1 MTFLREECR
10 PKMFYFLLILFS
22 IYTIFTFG
30 FALSSFGEK
39 SVRAGVL
46 GIFTSLVL
54 AGVLSLFVW
63 ARGAGH
69 LSGTLAQSIQWII
82 GVGVALVTLLMFIP
96 LGRNPKALLGTRGMA
111 EGRPEKFN
119 QKDTAFS
126 IAHVGGYGLE
136 AARNRWALQSQDPF
150 GGLFWT
156 LVMGLR
162 YQVDGKVNP
171 NKRGDFPAAEIT
183 KEIKRKARYL
193 GADLVG
199 ITTRKDDFTYSDAF
213 SYEESKLEV
222 GPAITQPVD
231 MKHKYVISLGK
242 EMNYSVIKAALT
254 EKDNAGLGEIGKSYN
269 EVAQIACALAGYIR
283 QLGHPARA
291 HHLRNDQIM
300 HVPHAVD
307 AGLGEQGRFSYLLSA
322 RYGPRVRLA
331 AVTTDLELLEDR
343 PVDIGVQDFCGNCR
357 LCEINCP
364 CNALPAEK
372 KVVWGY
378 KRWHQDQDRCF
389 NFWVSGAN
397 TFACTLCINSCP
409 WNKPRSS
416 VHRVSF
422 FAATRSVVAR
432 RVLYWISVL
441 FYGKNLPWK
450 RRPLPGRVALPPETA
465 SWAKKDQPASPG
477 RPA

>member
-1 MTFLREECR
+1 
-10 PKMFYFLLILFS
+10 LIL
-22 IYTIFTFG
+22 T
-30 FALSSFGEK
+30 
-39 SVRAGVL
+39 GVL
-46 GIFTSLVL
+46 IVYAWAQGAGYLSDPGAQSVQLIIGAGLVL
-54 AGVLSLFVW
+54 FTV
-63 ARGAGH
+63 
-69 LSGTLAQSIQWII
+69 
-82 GVGVALVTLLMFIP
+82 LMFLP
-96 LGRNPKALLGTRGMA
+96 LGRNPQALKGTKGMA
-111 EGRPEKFN
+111 QGQPEKIN

-150 GGLFWT
+150 GGFFWT
-156 LVMGLR
+156 QVMGLR

-222 GPAITQPVD
+222 GPAVTQPVD

-254 EKDNAGLGEIGKSYN
+254 EKDNASLGEIGKSYN
-269 EVAQIACALAGYIR
+269 EVAQMACALAGYIR
-283 QLGHPARA
+283 HLGYEARA

-307 AGLGEQGRFSYLLSA
+307 AGLGEQGRFGYLINA
-322 RYGPRVRLA
+322 KYGPRLRLA
-331 AVTTDLELLEDR
+331 AVTTALELLEDR
-343 PVDIGVQDFCGNCR
+343 PVDIGVQDFCENCR
-357 LCEINCP
+357 LCERNCP

-372 KVVWGY
+372 NVVRGY
-378 KRWHQDQDRCF
+378 KKWPQDQDRCF

-409 WNKPRSS
+409 WNKPRSF
-416 VHRVSF
+416 VHQASF
-422 FAATRSVVAR
+422 FAAARSVVAR
-432 RVLYWISVL
+432 RVLYWISVI
-441 FYGKNLPWK
+441 FYGKQIRWK
-450 RRPLPGRVALPPETA
+450 RISLPAKAAMPPETA
-465 SWAKKDQPASPG
+465 SWAKKDQPAASG
-477 RPA
+477 SAS

>member
-1 MTFLREECR
+1 
-10 PKMFYFLLILFS
+10 MFYFLFSLVFIYALFTLWFAVTSFREKCARAGILGIVTCLIL
-22 IYTIFTFG
+22 T
-30 FALSSFGEK
+30 
-39 SVRAGVL
+39 GVL
-46 GIFTSLVL
+46 IVYAWAQGAGYLSGPGAQSVQLIIGAGLVL
-54 AGVLSLFVW
+54 FTV
-63 ARGAGH
+63 
-69 LSGTLAQSIQWII
+69 
-82 GVGVALVTLLMFIP
+82 LMFLP
-96 LGRNPKALLGTRGMA
+96 LGRNPQALKGTKGMA
-111 EGRPEKFN
+111 QGQPEKIN

-126 IAHVGGYGLE
+126 IAHVGGYGPE

-171 NKRGDFPAAEIT
+171 HKEEGYSPDEIT
-183 KEIKRKARYL
+183 GRIKEKAGYL

-199 ITTRKDDFTYSDAF
+199 ITSRKDDFTYSQAF
-213 SYEESKLEV
+213 SYEESKLET
-222 GPAITQPVD
+222 GPAVTTPVD
-231 MKHKYVISLGK
+231 LRHKYVIVLGK
-242 EMNYSVIKAALT
+242 EMNDSVIRAALT
-254 EKDNAGLGEIGKSYN
+254 EKDNGSLGEIGKSYN

-343 PVDIGVQDFCGNCR
+343 PVDIGVQDFCENCR

-372 KVVWGY
+372 KVVRGY

-409 WNKPRSS
+409 WNKPRSL
-416 VHRVSF
+416 VHQISF

-450 RRPLPGRVALPPETA
+450 RRPLPGQVALPPETA

-477 RPA
+477 RSA

>member
-1 MTFLREECR
+1 
-10 PKMFYFLLILFS
+10 MFYFLFALISIYILF
-22 IYTIFTFG
+22 TLW
-30 FALSSFGEK
+30 FAITSFKEGCT
-39 SVRAGVL
+39 RAGAL
-46 GIFTSLVL
+46 GMFAVLVL
-54 AGVLSLFVW
+54 AGILSTYAW
-63 ARGAGH
+63 AKGAGH
-69 LSGTLAQSIQWII
+69 LSGLVAPSVQLII
-82 GVGVALVTLLMFIP
+82 GAGLVLFTTLMFIP
-96 LGRNPKALLGTRGMA
+96 LGRNHRAFLGTKAMA
-111 EGRPEKFN
+111 QGKSEKLN
-119 QKDTAFS
+119 QKNTAFS
-126 IAHVGGYGLE
+126 IAHVGGYGPE

-171 NKRGDFPAAEIT
+171 NTRGGFSSEEIT

-199 ITTRKDDFTYSDAF
+199 ITTRKDAFTYSDAF

-222 GPAITQPVD
+222 GPAITTPID
-231 MKHKYVISLGK
+231 LKHKYVISLGK
-242 EMNYSVIKAALT
+242 EMNYPAIKAALN
-254 EKDNAGLGEIGKSYN
+254 ENGSASLGEIGKSYN
-269 EVAQIACALAGYIR
+269 EVAQVACALAGYIR
-283 QLGHPARA
+283 QLGYAARA

-307 AGLGEQGRFSYLLSA
+307 AGLGEQARFSYLINGKF
-322 RYGPRVRLA
+322 GPRVRLA

-343 PVDIGVQDFCGNCR
+343 PVDIGVQDFCENCR

-372 KVVWGY
+372 KVVRGF
-378 KRWHQDQDRCF
+378 KRWHQDQDKCF

-409 WNKPRSS
+409 WNKPRSL

-432 RVLYWISVL
+432 RILYWISIIC
-441 FYGKNLPWK
+441 YGKRIRWK
-450 RRPLPGRVALPPETA
+450 RIPLAAAVSLPPETA
-465 SWAKKDQPASPG
+465 SWAKRDRPKVSSSP
-477 RPA
+477 P